1 MDFIGPTKDGN
12 IDLSPIMRSAREDYI
27 RRWKEGTLV
36 RERITRI
43 LQDKSQAQL
52 GAHFGLMFRVVLDE
66 FESRGWDLQ
75 MLFKNVPPG
84 LPVTKD
90 ILKEYLYA
98 VAGNVGDD
106 GERKRISMMNTAE
119 MSRHFELSR
128 DFLASAWSI
137 WVPEPDANWRLHER
151 TRG

>member
-1 MDFIGPTKDGN
+1 MDFIGPTKAGD
-12 IDLSPIMRSAREDYI
+12 IDLSPIMRTAREDYI

-36 RERITRI
+36 RERLTRI

-52 GAHFGLMFRVVLDE
+52 GAHFGLMFRIILDE

-90 ILKEYLYA
+90 HLKEYLYA

-106 GERKRISMMNTAE
+106 GERKRISVMNTAE

-128 DFLASAWSI
+128 DYVAAHWYI
-137 WVPEPDANWRLHER
+137 QIPEPDPTWKHE
-151 TRG
+151 